1 MAQANDE
8 THMLENQ
15 CTETGQIEVPNSTY
29 LKELT
34 SWSGMLS
41 CTDAEI
47 CQN

>member
-8 THMLENQ
+8 THMLQNQ
-15 CTETGQIEVPNSTY
+15 HTETGQIEVPNSTY
-29 LKELT
+29 LKEPT
-34 SWSGMLS
+34 SRSGMLS